1 MHPSL
6 FLHFCLF
13 CIVAKLSSSFAPY
26 LLLGVRN
33 GPSDPGRPMIKPK
46 PNSASSVA
54 ASIQSA
60 GLVFSQ
66 EDPILQSARRTAFER
81 LQSTI
86 QSLADFEGV
95 DRVKLIHND
104 DLEEGTPSI
113 PINSLVFQVTSHP
126 DPILIIAPTSDRVD
140 TKKLEAY
147 LEQGDD
153 DERIS
158 TYLVPPESVEQLC
171 GFPPKSV
178 PPLGHIPRN
187 FRTLVDIQLVQ
198 REGVMLLGGGGHP
211 TVSCKIAVETL
222 LMLEGTEV
230 ADICSGSSS
239 PVPPPISLKGT
250 MDESGILV
258 TKPFFPI
265 APPDAEMVKYV
276 IQNPDETNPLQP
288 QPVTIVGRISGV
300 RRMARRLVFCDLAPP
315 NYIGSGSKLDSYDQP
330 WTSGTDGK
338 EMAVQ
343 LIAGKTFCK
352 SRGEVDGPELLRS
365 IRPGQLVLVEG
376 KTNVG
381 NRESLGHW
389 VDKRSLDIVVWDYQ
403 ILGEDA
409 VPLGRVPRFPNDVV
423 SSSLGST
430 RKPHLLLSTG
440 QAPETTS
447 LSNNVYLKLSD
458 IFSDPTVHVVDNL
471 EGIAMFAHALETV
484 SSGHLNGDSN
494 SVSMVGIDCEWKPS
508 FMLKSPSELQPVLL
522 LQISIQKL
530 QTVYLLDLQ
539 TLLRPCLH
547 TSVAM
552 NEVESATSRA
562 LSQLFASTQFLKLGF
577 QLLSDLRRLAGSYP
591 HVDAFRVVHAVVE
604 VSVIAQKT
612 MQLAKIR
619 NARHVITSLSRL
631 TQFLLD
637 KPLDKEQQISDWSL
651 RPLTHAQQQYSSL
664 DAAVGPVLF
673 ERALKLV
680 DADWLG
686 DGLKLGRWKDD
697 ASFMRSVSS
706 IRFIFLDDQEPAAV
720 QKLKAKKVVS
730 DQYIVTQTWAEGHE
744 MPTMPSLPSK
754 DGEGYTDVSGIRRI
768 PSLLVSLRRNQSQN
782 IVTNLIGKR
791 VGRSKESCLQALLFG
806 NLDMPVGS
814 RLEYPQRAGYVEFT
828 DGVALFVNMP
838 VRPGDPS
845 PRGYPNFWLDDG
857 KSMTWFLREN
867 EWNQG
872 TSRIAKKL
880 VDSGIDNAMPN
891 RAILFVRMGR
901 GDFLCCGHCRVSQQQ
916 ESKAT
921 VKDWGLEELFLDL
934 LDWTHL
940 QNCLD
945 FTSMACKLEDQ
956 DADLS
961 NEIRCDTIL
970 PSELASVER
979 NDNEIFPSMLAGKVI
994 AGNVVEAMA
1003 LALLEC
1009 PENEK
1014 SIGFGLQQLTA
1025 SLRSA
1030 TETSPIIESALLK
1043 LSDLSRQ
1050 FDN

>member
-1 MHPSL
+1 MKKS
-6 FLHFCLF
+6 
-13 CIVAKLSSSFAPY
+13 
-26 LLLGVRN
+26 
-33 GPSDPGRPMIKPK
+33 
-46 PNSASSVA
+46 NSASSVA
-54 ASIQSA
+54 VSIQSA
-60 GLVFSQ
+60 GLIFSH

-86 QSLADFEGV
+86 QSLADFEGAEKI
-95 DRVKLIHND
+95 KLIYND
-104 DLEEGTPSI
+104 DLEEDTPSI

-126 DPILIIAPTSDRVD
+126 DPILIIAPSSDRVD

-178 PPLGHIPRN
+178 PPLGHIPRS
-187 FRTLVDIQLVQ
+187 FRTLVDVQLVQ

-211 TVSCKIAVETL
+211 NVSCKIAVETL

-230 ADICSGSSS
+230 ADICSGSGT
-239 PVPPPISLKGT
+239 PVPSPITVQGK
-250 MDESGILV
+250 MDASGIPL

-265 APPDAEMVKYV
+265 APPDADIVKHV
-276 IQNPDETNPLQP
+276 IQNPDEPNPLEP

-300 RRMARRLVFCDLAPP
+300 RRMARRLVFCDFAPP
-315 NYIGSGSKLDSYDQP
+315 NYTGSGSKLDSYDLP
-330 WTSGTDGK
+330 WKSGTDGE

-352 SRGEVDGPELLRS
+352 NRGEVDGPELLRS

-389 VDKRSLDIVVWDYQ
+389 VDKHSLDIVVWDYQ
-403 ILGEDA
+403 ILEEDV
-409 VPLGRVPRFPNDVV
+409 VPLGRVPRFPNVAV
-423 SSSLGST
+423 PPSMASQG
-430 RKPHLLLSTG
+430 KPRLLLSTG
-440 QAPETTS
+440 QVQETPS
-447 LSNNVYLKLSD
+447 LSNNAVYLKLSD
-458 IFSDPTVHVVDNL
+458 IFSDPRVHVVDNL
-471 EGIAMFAHALETV
+471 EGVAMFAQALESV
-484 SSGHLNGDSN
+484 SSADLSGEAN
-494 SVSMVGIDCEWKPS
+494 SVSIVGIDCEWKPS
-508 FMLKSPSELQPVLL
+508 FMLKSPSESQPVLL

-539 TLLRPCLH
+539 NLLRPCLH

-552 NEVESATSRA
+552 NEIESATSRA
-562 LSQLFASTQFLKLGF
+562 LSQLFGSTQFLKLGF

-604 VSVIAQKT
+604 VSVLAQKT

-631 TQFLLD
+631 TQYLLD

-651 RPLTHAQQQYSSL
+651 RPLTHAQLEYAAL
-664 DAAVGPVLF
+664 DAAVAPVLF
-673 ERALKLV
+673 ERSLKLA
-680 DADWLG
+680 DAGWLG

-697 ASFMRSVSS
+697 ASFMRSVTS
-706 IRFIFLDDQEPAAV
+706 IRFIFLEDQDPAAV

-730 DQYIVTQTWAEGHE
+730 DQYIVTQSWVEGHE

-768 PSLLVSLRRNQSQN
+768 PSLLVSLGRNQREN
-782 IVTNLIGKR
+782 ILTNLIGKR

-880 VDSGIDNAMPN
+880 VDSGIADASPN

-901 GDFLCCGHCRVSQQQ
+901 GDFLCCGHCRVSQHQ
-916 ESKAT
+916 ESKAK
-921 VKDWGLEELFLDL
+921 VKDWGLEELYLEL
-934 LDWTHL
+934 LDWKHL
-940 QNCLD
+940 QNCVD
-945 FTSMACKLEDQ
+945 FTSMAFKIEDQ

-961 NEIRCDTIL
+961 TQLRCDTPL
-970 PSELASVER
+970 PSDLALVGR
-979 NDNEIFPSMLAGKVI
+979 NDHEISTVMLAEKIIG
-994 AGNVVEAMA
+994 GNLVDAMA
-1003 LALLEC
+1003 LVLLGY

-1025 SLRSA
+1025 TLCRA
-1030 TETSPIIESALLK
+1030 TETSPSIESALLK
-1043 LSDLSRQ
+1043 LQDLSHK
-1050 FDN
+1050 FNNYS